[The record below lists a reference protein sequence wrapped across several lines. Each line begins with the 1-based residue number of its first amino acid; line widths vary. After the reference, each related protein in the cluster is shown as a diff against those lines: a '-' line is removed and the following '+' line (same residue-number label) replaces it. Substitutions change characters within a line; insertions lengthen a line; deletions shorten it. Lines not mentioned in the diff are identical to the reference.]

1 MRRFLTLLLA
11 AFLIVP
17 LAPAATSLPK
27 APAKSAAKKAPPKPA
42 PKKTPAKPAPVPKL
56 AAPKFSNAYASPTS
70 KKRPLRKST
79 QFIILHTTEGA
90 RTGSL
95 EKLRKNGE
103 CHYVVDKEGVI
114 YRIVDRRKVAL
125 HCGCSMWNG
134 LRDLSDHSI
143 GIEIVGYHDKELTS
157 AQYSSL
163 KYLLGDLKRVYKVP
177 DDRILTHSM
186 VAYGEPN
193 VWHKKKHRGRKRCA
207 MLLADPARRR
217 RMGILSKPA
226 FDPDLR
232 AGRLVDA
239 DPALTRILYPPASR
253 VAVKPVVPAVPKP
266 VATKP
271 PSTAPKP
278 KPVAGKP
285 SAPTPAKPG
294 ATVPAKPPAA
304 TAATPAPPPP
314 PESNV
319 IGPRRSAWDIARD
332 QYNAASTIYRFPDGT
347 QKKGSE
353 ITNWKAMPPGT
364 VVQVGEGDENAPAS
378 GGVLGRDANSI
389 RDLAGDEVRAATTFY
404 IQPGAK
410 KYSRGSE
417 LTNAQIDALPAGTR
431 VLVGYSVGG
440 PISAKR
446 RIFDICGIR
455 WNRPET
461 YYLTPKGQL
470 LTGNAI
476 NERAIP
482 SGAWVF
488 YCE

>member
-1 MRRFLTLLLA
+1 MRRFAILLLA
-11 AFLIVP
+11 MLAAFP
-17 LAPAATSLPK
+17 LASPAATSAKK
-27 APAKSAAKKAPPKPA
+27 ASAKPAAKKAP
-42 PKKTPAKPAPVPKL
+42 AKPATAPKI

-70 KKRPLRKST
+70 KKRPVRKAT

-125 HCGCSMWNG
+125 HCGYSMWNNV
-134 LRDLSDHSI
+134 RDLSEISI
-143 GIEIVGYHDKELTS
+143 GIEIVGYHDKELSS

-163 KYLLGDLKRVYKVP
+163 KYLLGDLKRIYKVP

-217 RMGILSKPA
+217 RMGVYSKPA
-226 FDPDLR
+226 YDPDLR

-239 DPALTRILYPPASR
+239 DPALTRILYPPVSKTTP
-253 VAVKPVVPAVPKP
+253 KPTVPAPPKP

-271 PSTAPKP
+271 QTPAPKP
-278 KPVAGKP
+278 GPVAGKP
-285 SAPTPAKPG
+285 PATPPAKPG
-294 ATVPAKPPAA
+294 AAVVAKPPAA
-304 TAATPAPPPP
+304 PPAAPAESVAPAPPPP

-332 QYNAASTIYRFPDGT
+332 QYNAPTTLYRFPDGT

-364 VVQVGEGDENAPAS
+364 VVQVGEGDDNAPAS
-378 GGVLGRDANSI
+378 GGVLGRDANTI
-389 RDLAGDEVRAATTFY
+389 RDLAGDEARAATTFY
-404 IQPGAK
+404 IRPGSK
-410 KYSRGSE
+410 GFSRGSE
-417 LTNAQIDALPAGTR
+417 LTNAQIDALPTGTR

-440 PISAKR
+440 PVSAKR

-470 LTGNAI
+470 LAGNAI